1 MEQLKEAKQQVEG
14 IDEKMNDIVQKVKNT
29 LALTSTFTDSSASIS
44 NVVVSINAI
53 AEQTNL
59 LALNASIEAARAG
72 EHGKGFAVV
81 AQEIRKLA
89 NQTKIATEEI
99 NETLK
104 LIENSSELI
113 EHAIRTNS
121 DEVEQ
126 GARYIQVV
134 KDVLYA
140 MSAETNDRTNGVEE
154 MRDIIQNIAVSSE
167 QNVRVVE
174 AVEDATKK
182 MSELTQQA
190 RYDTERSSL
199 VIGTLSQAV
208 SKFNIKK

>member
-1 MEQLKEAKQQVEG
+1 M
-14 IDEKMNDIVQKVKNT
+14 
-29 LALTSTFTDSSASIS
+29 
-44 NVVVSINAI
+44 
-53 AEQTNL
+53 
-59 LALNASIEAARAG
+59 
-72 EHGKGFAVV
+72 
-81 AQEIRKLA
+81 A

-113 EHAIRTNS
+113 EHSIRTNS
-121 DEVEQ
+121 NEVEQ

-154 MRDIIQNIAVSSE
+154 MRDIIQNIAASSE

-182 MSELTQQA
+182 MSDLTHQA